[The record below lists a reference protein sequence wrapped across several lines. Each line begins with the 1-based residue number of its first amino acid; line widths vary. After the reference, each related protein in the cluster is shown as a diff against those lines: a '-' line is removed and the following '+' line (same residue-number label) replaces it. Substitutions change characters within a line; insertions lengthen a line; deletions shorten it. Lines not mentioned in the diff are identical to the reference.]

1 MDLQRLI
8 DIDKQVM
15 LALNGSNSLYMDGV
29 MRIYTST
36 AVWIPVALMLL
47 FVVLKNNSPRMALLT
62 VLAVVL
68 TIVATDQVSSHL
80 IKPFVG
86 RLRPCNDPS
95 IMHLI
100 DTVNGYRSGGYSF
113 TSSHACNSFG
123 IFTIISL
130 IIKNRTLS
138 LSLLLWACINCFS
151 RIYLGVHYPGDILCG
166 ALLGTFSGLVMYFIY
181 NFISSR
187 IEYTSVRI
195 TANYTRS
202 GYLVDDVQLI
212 TATIYATFAFISI
225 YALIYINNNIL

>member
-15 LALNGSNSLYMDGV
+15 LALNGSDSLYMDGV
-29 MRIYTST
+29 MKVYTT
-36 AVWIPVALMLL
+36 TIVWIPVALILL
-47 FVVLKNNSPRMALLT
+47 FIVLKNSTPRTALLT
-62 VLAVVL
+62 VLAVAL

-80 IKPFVG
+80 IKPLVG

-123 IFTIISL
+123 IFVIVSL
-130 IIKNRTLS
+130 LIRHRGLS
-138 LSLLLWACINCFS
+138 LSMLLWATLNSFS

-166 ALLGTFSGLVMYFIY
+166 AIIGATIGALVYLVYSFVHKKV
-181 NFISSR
+181 
-187 IEYTSVRI
+187 EYSSVRI
-195 TANYTRS
+195 TANYTKS
-202 GYLVDDVQLI
+202 GYLVSDAQLMV
-212 TATIYATFAFISI
+212 ASLYATFAFISI
-225 YALIYINNNIL
+225 YGLIYLNNNIL

>member
-15 LALNGSNSLYMDGV
+15 LSLNGSNSLYMDGV
-29 MRIYTST
+29 MKIYTST
-36 AVWIPVALMLL
+36 VVWIPVALVLL
-47 FVVLKNNSPRMALLT
+47 FIVLKNNSLRGGLLA
-62 VLAVVL
+62 VLAVAL

-80 IKPFVG
+80 IKPFVA

-123 IFTIISL
+123 IFAIVSL
-130 IIKNRTLS
+130 IIKNKALGLS
-138 LSLLLWACINCFS
+138 LFLWASVNSFS
-151 RIYLGVHYPGDILCG
+151 RVYLGVHYPGDILCG
-166 ALLGTFSGLVMYFIY
+166 AILGASIGGVIYLIY
-181 NFISSR
+181 NFAHKK
-187 IEYTSVRI
+187 IEYSSVRI
-195 TANYTRS
+195 TDNYTRS
-202 GYLVDDVQLI
+202 GYLVDDVRMMN
-212 TATIYATFAFISI
+212 AAIYATFLFISV

>member
-15 LALNGSNSLYMDGV
+15 LALNGSNSIYMDGV

-166 ALLGTFSGLVMYFIY
+166 ALLGTFIGLVMYFIY

>member
-166 ALLGTFSGLVMYFIY
+166 ALLGTFIGLVMYFIY